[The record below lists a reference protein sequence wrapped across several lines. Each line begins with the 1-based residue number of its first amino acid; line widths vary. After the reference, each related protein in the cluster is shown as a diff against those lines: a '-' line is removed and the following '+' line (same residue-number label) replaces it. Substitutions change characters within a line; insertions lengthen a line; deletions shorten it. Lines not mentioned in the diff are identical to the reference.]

1 MDIDTV
7 IDYKYHYLRM
17 SGELDKMNIVKPFGP
32 EIGEAYL
39 PDDITEQL
47 LSVCLDLEN
56 DTSKS
61 MGDRLVGFI
70 DKQRAH
76 LGPPRF
82 DILDKIK
89 NRILTTI
96 QQSVLEYLTKSY
108 NVYSSY
114 APFNKL
120 DLVCTDAW
128 CSMQGLGEHNPIH
141 SHALSDIV
149 CVIFPLVDIDVT
161 FNKYTRNIDHEYPG
175 SLVFHSQSQDAKFG
189 KSSYTVFPEAG
200 KIYIFSGN
208 LSHYTIPFFK
218 NGDKRISVS
227 CNFSLSENFY
237 NLRRLRGNRN

>member
-1 MDIDTV
+1 M

-56 DTSKS
+56 DTSKR

-70 DKQRAH
+70 DKE
-76 LGPPRF
+76 F

-89 NRILTTI
+89 DTILTTI

-128 CSMQGLGEHNPIH
+128 CNMQEPGEHNPIH

-161 FNKYTRNIDHEYPG
+161 FKKYTRNINNEDPG

-237 NLRRLRGNRN
+237 NLRRLNRRNRN